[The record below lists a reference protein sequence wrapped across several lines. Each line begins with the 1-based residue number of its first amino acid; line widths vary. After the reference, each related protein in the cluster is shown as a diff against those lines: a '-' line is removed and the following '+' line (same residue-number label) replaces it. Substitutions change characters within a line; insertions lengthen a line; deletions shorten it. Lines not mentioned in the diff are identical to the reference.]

1 MGKLAES
8 LKRYFEETP
17 QDILDCDWDELKPL
31 NEIGPDAT
39 EYIER
44 VRSYY
49 GSVMQDSHKNSPVV
63 RYPRESFQ
71 TKYEYYMAA

>member
-1 MGKLAES
+1 MGKLADS
-8 LKRYFEETP
+8 MRRYFEETP
-17 QDILDCDWDELKPL
+17 QEILEREWDELKSF

-44 VRSYY
+44 VKSYY
-49 GSVMQDSHKNSPVV
+49 GSVMQDCRKISPFV

-71 TKYEYYMAA
+71 TEYEYYLAA

>member
-8 LKRYFEETP
+8 LRRYFEETP
-17 QDILDCDWDELKPL
+17 QDILDRDWDELKPL
-31 NEIGPDAT
+31 NEIGPDAA

-49 GSVMQDSHKNSPVV
+49 GSVMQDSRKNSPVV
-63 RYPRESFQ
+63 RYPLESFQ
-71 TKYEYYMAA
+71 TEYEYYMAA